1 MQSTSRLWK
10 WLGLVCL
17 LSFGALLWLGRD
29 IYLSE
34 PPIPASVVTEN
45 GSVLFTGAQI
55 KRGQQVWLSAGG
67 QQLGTVW
74 GHGSYVAPDWSA
86 DWLHRE
92 ALQLRENWSQKEF
105 GKAYKDLPAEQQGEL
120 DARLQREM
128 RANRY
133 DAATSRLTLS
143 DQRAAAVRDVAAH
156 YEGLFGTDASLDT
169 LRDQYAM
176 NAGSVTNEADRV
188 ALASFFFWSSW
199 AATTDRPGQTG
210 ITYTNNWPHE
220 PLVGNVPTVAN
231 GMWSLVSV
239 ILLIAGIA
247 AMLWYHTAH
256 AEHDETKAAPEVD
269 PLFNVKPTPSM
280 RATKKYFYVV
290 IGLLLAQVAMG
301 SITAHYAVE
310 GHSFFGL
317 PLAEVLPWVV
327 SRTIHTQFG
336 VLWIATAWL
345 ATGLYISPLLSG
357 YEPPLQKLGV
367 DVLFWALLFIVVGS
381 TAFGWLG
388 TLQHLGT
395 NFSFWIGNQ
404 GLAYTSMGRVW
415 QILLFIGLMFW
426 LLLMGR
432 ALMPALR
439 NRTTE
444 GRGLIGMVFLS
455 AACIGIFYAS
465 SLAWGQNTHYSMI
478 EYWRWWLVHLWVEG
492 FFEVFATA
500 VIALIF
506 ARLGLIRMA
515 SANRAIVAETIVF
528 MFGGIL
534 GTLHHLYFTGTSTAI
549 IAVGAVF
556 SAFEVVPLALI
567 GLEGWQTYRRT
578 KAAPWVE
585 TYKWA
590 ILCFVAVGV
599 WNTVGA
605 GLLGFSINPPISL
618 YYVQGLNMTPAHG
631 HAALFGVY
639 GMLGIGLMLFCL
651 RGMSPR
657 EHWDDSLLAPAF
669 WLLNVGLFMMVFFA
683 ILPSGIYQA
692 WASVA
697 KGLWYARSP
706 EVVHSPLM
714 QALVWL
720 RVPGDL
726 VFAAGVLYL
735 GWFALRLLRRPAP
748 ATPVETA
755 TTRKVTQRV

>member
-1 MQSTSRLWK
+1 MQSTTRLWK

-17 LSFGALLWLGRD
+17 LSFAVLLWLGREM
-29 IYLSE
+29 YLLK
-34 PPIPASVVTEN
+34 PPIPAAVVTED
-45 GSVLFTGAQI
+45 GGTVFTGEQI
-55 KRGQQVWLSAGG
+55 MRGQEVWLAAGG
-67 QQLGTVW
+67 QQVGTVW

-92 ALQLRENWSQKEF
+92 ALQLRENWAQQDF
-105 GKAYKDLPAEQQGEL
+105 GKSYAALSADQQGML
-120 DARLQREM
+120 DARVKREM

-133 DAATSRLTLS
+133 DPATGRITITAL
-143 DQRAAAVRDVAAH
+143 RAAAVRDVTAH
-156 YEGLFGTDASLDT
+156 YADLFGTAPSLDE

-176 NAGSVTNEADRV
+176 NAGSVPSAADRV
-188 ALASFFFWSSW
+188 ALSSFFFWSAW
-199 AATTDRPGQTG
+199 AATTDRPGRTD

-231 GMWSLVSV
+231 GMWSIASV

-247 AMLWYHTAH
+247 AMLWYHASH
-256 AEHDETKAAPEVD
+256 SGHDETAATPETD

-301 SITAHYAVE
+301 SLTAHYAVE
-310 GHSFFGL
+310 GHGFFGI
-317 PLAEVLPWVV
+317 PIADVLPWVV

-357 YEPPLQKLGV
+357 HEPPLQKLGV
-367 DVLFWALLFIVVGS
+367 DVLFWALIFIVVGS
-381 TAFGWLG
+381 TACGWLG
-388 TLQHLGT
+388 SLEHRGT
-395 NFSFWIGNQ
+395 EFSFWIGNQ
-404 GLAYTSMGRVW
+404 GLEYTSMGRVW
-415 QILLFIGLMFW
+415 QLLLFVGLMFW

-432 ALMPALR
+432 ALMPALK
-439 NRTTE
+439 NRKTE

-455 AACIGIFYAS
+455 AACIGLFYAS
-465 SLAWGQNTHYSMI
+465 SLAWGEHTHYTMI

-506 ARLGLIRMA
+506 ARLGLIRMS
-515 SANRAIVAETIVF
+515 SANRAIVFETIVF

-567 GLEGWQTYRRT
+567 GLEGWHTYRRT
-578 KAAPWVE
+578 KAAPWVQ

-605 GLLGFSINPPISL
+605 GLLGFAINPPISL
-618 YYVQGLNMTPAHG
+618 YYVQGLNLTPAHG

-651 RGMSPR
+651 RGLSAR
-657 EHWDDSLLAPAF
+657 ESWDESLLAPAF
-669 WLLNVGLFMMVFFA
+669 WLLNVGLFMMVFIA
-683 ILPSGIYQA
+683 ILPSGIYEA
-692 WASVA
+692 WASVS

-706 EVVHSPLM
+706 EIIHSPLM

-720 RVPGDL
+720 RVPGDI
-726 VFAAGVLYL
+726 VFAAGVFYL
-735 GWFALRLLRRPAP
+735 GWFALRLLRRPAS

-755 TTRKVTQRV
+755 AARKVTERI